1 MKHKAIIRARSA
13 AQGSGAKQQKAMA
26 LQPVVLE
33 ETISLCP
40 ECLERVPAQKVAYGS
55 RVYLEKNCPQHGSYK
70 TLIWR
75 GKPAYQ
81 DWRKSEVNDKPP
93 FHQTESEFGCPYDCG
108 ICSQHKQDVCCVLL
122 ELTERCNQHCPFCF
136 ASSGETSGNP
146 EMTLAQ
152 ISALYDSILAKS
164 PHHPYNIQL
173 SGGEPTMRED
183 LTEIIAMGKAKGFT
197 YIQLNTNG
205 KKLADSL
212 AYAKELQKAGLDCAY
227 LQFDGMRDEVY
238 QKLRGEPLL
247 AVKKQA
253 VAHCAE
259 AGIGVVLV
267 VTLVPGVNIQEI
279 GAIIDYALQHLPAV
293 RGVSFQPVSYFGRFP
308 TPPKDEMR
316 FTIPEVLREIQQQTG
331 GRMKKQDFLPLLSG
345 DCYCSFHG
353 NFVVMPDDSI
363 VGISSDENRNC
374 CCGGNIN
381 AITRAREYIAD
392 KFRANP
398 KTVVGGCDFTSWDLF
413 VKQVSA
419 RGLCITCEAFQD
431 VWNFDV
437 LRTQKCRLYVG
448 TPEQKLVPFCV
459 YHLTDVKGRF
469 LYGGCR

>member
-136 ASSGETSGNP
+136 AGSGETSGNP

-279 GAIIDYALQHLPAV
+279 GAIIDYALQHLP
-293 RGVSFQPVSYFGRFP
+293 
-308 TPPKDEMR
+308 
-316 FTIPEVLREIQQQTG
+316 
-331 GRMKKQDFLPLLSG
+331 
-345 DCYCSFHG
+345 
-353 NFVVMPDDSI
+353 
-363 VGISSDENRNC
+363 
-374 CCGGNIN
+374 
-381 AITRAREYIAD
+381 
-392 KFRANP
+392 
-398 KTVVGGCDFTSWDLF
+398 
-413 VKQVSA
+413 
-419 RGLCITCEAFQD
+419 
-431 VWNFDV
+431 
-437 LRTQKCRLYVG
+437 
-448 TPEQKLVPFCV
+448 VP
-459 YHLTDVKGRF
+459 HAAQR
-469 LYGGCR
+469 